1 MKLID
6 KLKDEFPGLNENM
19 LLQFIEEARKEVMKE
34 DEQGRKSRQKNYTG
48 KKSSG
53 KIL

>member
-34 DEQGRKSRQKNYTG
+34 DEQDLSNVSERRRGN
-48 KKSSG
+48 
-53 KIL
+53 

>member
-19 LLQFIEEARKEVMKE
+19 LLQFIEEARKRKI
-34 DEQGRKSRQKNYTG
+34 DPDHNIFKLKSR
-48 KKSSG
+48 SDC
-53 KIL
+53 

>member
-34 DEQGRKSRQKNYTG
+34 DEQGLSNVSERRRGN
-48 KKSSG
+48 
-53 KIL
+53 